1 MKVGD
6 LVRYKD
12 WYKGLIGRVIPH
24 REMKRFASGSLIGHH
39 TIHWFDNTF
48 SYLVKQDLLE
58 VISESR

>member
-12 WYKGLIGRVIPH
+12 WYKGLIGRVIPSPYS
-24 REMKRFASGSLIGHH
+24 RILRH

-48 SYLVKQDLLE
+48 SYFVKQDLLE
-58 VISESR
+58 VICEGR